1 MYLKNDKKHVIWKP
15 VNQMEARMDEMKSRE
30 QLANIARDYYLSKL
44 TIAQISKKY
53 DMSRYLIT
61 KALDDALNTGLVK
74 IAINAPIDRNM
85 EMEARFKKQFDLQ
98 NAFILKDAD
107 NTNEDYENIVEFAAE
122 EIQDILHRSSVA
134 GIGWGGT
141 VANVINHF
149 QTEIQDDLV
158 FTQFMGDNLKYNST
172 LGATPLV
179 QKAAAKFS
187 ASFRTI
193 PAPLY
198 IINDQTREALKK
210 EPALN
215 SAFET
220 MAKMDLLFAG
230 VGTLASVDSIPLWRN
245 HRHEI
250 LGDIDP
256 DAVAGMLY
264 GRPYDI
270 NGNILN
276 PDHDKLFGA
285 SLDSIL
291 TVPHRFAIVKSKFK
305 GRALLGALRGGLL
318 TDFVTNESVA
328 NRVLLEMQA

>member
-1 MYLKNDKKHVIWKP
+1 MMVLLSIRLLKLLGGNFLD
-15 VNQMEARMDEMKSRE
+15 NMKSRE

-44 TIAQISKKY
+44 TISQISKKY
-53 DMSRYLIT
+53 NLSRYLIT
-61 KALDDALNTGLVK
+61 KDLDDALNNGLVK
-74 IAINAPIDRNM
+74 ITINAPIDRNM
-85 EMEARFKKQFDLQ
+85 EMEARFKKQFGLQ

-107 NTNEDYENIVEFAAE
+107 NTNEDYENVVEFAAE
-122 EIQDILHRSSVA
+122 EIQDMLHRSSVI
-134 GIGWGGT
+134 GVGWGGT

-149 QTEIQDDLV
+149 QSEILDDLV

-179 QKAAAKFS
+179 QKAATKFG

-198 IINDQTREALKK
+198 IINDATRTALQQ
-210 EPALN
+210 EPALV
-215 SAFET
+215 SAFTT

-230 VGTLASVDSIPLWRN
+230 VGTLASVDSIPLWQN
-245 HRHEI
+245 HRDEI
-250 LGDIDP
+250 LGEIEP
-256 DAVAGMLY
+256 DDVAGMLY

-270 NGNILN
+270 NGHILN
-276 PDHDKLFGA
+276 RGHDKLFGA
-285 SLDSIL
+285 SLDAIL
-291 TVPHRFAIVKSKFK
+291 TVPHRIAIVKSKFK

-328 NRVLLEMQA
+328 NRVLLEMGRS

>member
-1 MYLKNDKKHVIWKP
+1 
-15 VNQMEARMDEMKSRE
+15 MDNMKSRE

-44 TIAQISKKY
+44 TISQISKKY
-53 DMSRYLIT
+53 NLSRYLIT
-61 KALDDALNTGLVK
+61 KDLDDALNNGLVK
-74 IAINAPIDRNM
+74 ITINAPIDRNM
-85 EMEARFKKQFDLQ
+85 EMEARFKKQFGLQ

-107 NTNEDYENIVEFAAE
+107 NTNEDYENVVEFAAE
-122 EIQDILHRSSVA
+122 EIQDMLHRSSVI
-134 GIGWGGT
+134 GVGWGGT

-149 QTEIQDDLV
+149 QSEILDDLV

-179 QKAAAKFS
+179 QKAATKFG

-198 IINDQTREALKK
+198 IINDATRNALQQ
-210 EPALN
+210 EPALV
-215 SAFET
+215 SAFTT

-230 VGTLASVDSIPLWRN
+230 VGTLASVDSIPLWQN
-245 HRHEI
+245 HRDEI
-250 LGDIDP
+250 LGEIEP
-256 DAVAGMLY
+256 DDVAGMLY

-270 NGNILN
+270 NGHILN
-276 PDHDKLFGA
+276 RGHDKLFGA
-285 SLDSIL
+285 SLDAIL
-291 TVPHRFAIVKSKFK
+291 TVPHRIAIVKSKFK

-328 NRVLLEMQA
+328 NRVLLEMGRS